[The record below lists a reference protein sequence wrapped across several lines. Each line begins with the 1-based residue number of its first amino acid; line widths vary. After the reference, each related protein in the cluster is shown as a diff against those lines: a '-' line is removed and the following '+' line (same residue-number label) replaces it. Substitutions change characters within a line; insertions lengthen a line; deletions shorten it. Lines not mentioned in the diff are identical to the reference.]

1 MKLKKTITLNVSK
14 EGKNIICY
22 DIPTLHLIVGT
33 TSVSG
38 NYKMY
43 GVEKQDNNRFVV
55 SIDTLKKR
63 IETLKRR
70 RDKLDSSIELM
81 EQVTQ

>member
-1 MKLKKTITLNVSK
+1 MKLKKTITLNIK
-14 EGKNIICY
+14 REGKNIICY
-22 DIPTLHLIVGT
+22 DLPTLSLIVGT

-38 NYKMY
+38 NYRLY
-43 GVEKQDNNRFVV
+43 GVEKKDDNTFVLSV
-55 SIDTLKKR
+55 DTLKQR

>member
-1 MKLKKTITLNVSK
+1 MKLKKTITLNISK

-43 GVEKQDNNRFVV
+43 GVEKKDNHFVV

-63 IETLKRR
+63 IELLKRR
-70 RDKLDSSIELM
+70 KDKLESSIDLM

>member
-1 MKLKKTITLNVSK
+1 MKIKKTITLNIK
-14 EGKNIICY
+14 REGKNIICY
-22 DIPTLHLIVGT
+22 DLPTLSLIVGT

-38 NYKMY
+38 NYRLY
-43 GVEKQDNNRFVV
+43 GVEKKDDNTFVLSV
-55 SIDTLKKR
+55 DTLKKR